1 MNQKKKNKIGYYII
15 GILITILFLIPFL
28 WMIFLSFKDNFGIF
42 SNPFSLPESFD
53 LSLYVETYKQASLG
67 RLFLNSLEITVI
79 SAGISMILVFISSYA
94 IARLIHRG
102 RKFNDFIY
110 FFFLAGT
117 AVPVFAQLM
126 TIYKMTVQIGQTI
139 PLFGIGSIWSLL
151 MPYIALQI
159 PFLTMVLVGGLRS
172 VPLELEEAAIMDG
185 ASLFQVMFQIVL
197 PTIKPVFM
205 TALVLNFMGIWNEYP
220 VASILLE
227 GMETYTIPLAT
238 SLFKV
243 NYTSDYGAMLRAT
256 TMLVIPQ
263 LTFFMI
269 FQKNIMEG
277 VATSGL
283 KG

>member
-1 MNQKKKNKIGYYII
+1 MIQKKKKAIGYYTA
-15 GILITILFLIPFL
+15 GVFITILFLVPFI
-28 WMIFLSFKDNFGIF
+28 WMIFLSFKDNYGIF

-53 LSLYVETYKQASLG
+53 LSLYVETYKQANLG
-67 RLFLNSLEITVI
+67 RLFINSLEISVV
-79 SAGISMILVFISSYA
+79 SAGISMILIFISSYA

-102 RKFNDFIY
+102 NKLNDFLY
-110 FFFLAGT
+110 FFFIAGT

-126 TIYKMTVQIGQTI
+126 TIYQMTAKIGETI
-139 PLFGIGSIWSLL
+139 PLFGLGSIWSLL

-159 PFLTMVLVGGLRS
+159 PFLTMVLVGGLRT
-172 VPLELEEAAIMDG
+172 VPLALEEAAIIDG
-185 ASLFQVMFQIVL
+185 ASLLQVMFKIVL

-220 VASILLE
+220 IASILLTAV
-227 GMETYTIPLAT
+227 ETYTIPLAT

-243 NYTSDYGAMLRAT
+243 NYTADYGAMLRAAT
-256 TMLVIPQ
+256 ILVIPQ
-263 LTFFMI
+263 ITLFMI